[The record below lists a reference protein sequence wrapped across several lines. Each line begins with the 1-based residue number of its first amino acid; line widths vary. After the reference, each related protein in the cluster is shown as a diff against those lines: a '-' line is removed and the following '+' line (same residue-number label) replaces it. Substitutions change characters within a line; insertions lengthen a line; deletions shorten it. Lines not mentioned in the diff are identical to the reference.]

1 MGKSQGDQQVTTNTK
16 FPSWY
21 TDVAKTAMDQARA
34 ASANLA
40 QPYQGNTVAGLDPIQ
55 RQAIA
60 ATGANVGSTN
70 AGYGAAQAGAA
81 RAMNY
86 NPMMVGSNFNPMN
99 VSGGSFLQ
107 GNIGAYMNPY
117 IQNVEQASLGNMDRA
132 YRQNLNTISDS
143 AIGANAFGGSRQ
155 GVAEGVAAA
164 ENARQ
169 MGDLSAQLRSQ
180 GYGQAAG
187 MMEQDMARNMQAQ
200 LANQSMGYNAAQ
212 LGQQA
217 ALANQNAGLQGAQFN
232 LEAANQLGALTG
244 QGQQAYLQGLQQAM
258 SAGGMNRDYE
268 QALLNQDI
276 NRYDAMSNIP
286 QNQLNILLAALG
298 GTQVPTSTT
307 QRTPTSGN
315 FLTGAAGGALAGA
328 PFGPLGMLGGGLL
341 GGIAGA

>member
-1 MGKSQGDQQVTTNTK
+1 
-16 FPSWY
+16 
-21 TDVAKTAMDQARA
+21 
-34 ASANLA
+34 
-40 QPYQGNTVAGLDPIQ
+40 VAGLDPITQ
-55 RQAIA
+55 RAVSASGNNI
-60 ATGANVGSTN
+60 GSTN
-70 AGYGAAQAGAA
+70 AGYGAAQAGAS

-132 YRQNLNTISDS
+132 YRQNLNTIGDS

-200 LANQSMGYNAAQ
+200 MANQSMGYNAAQ

-217 ALANQNAGLQGAQFN
+217 ALANQNAGLQGAQMN
-232 LEAANQLGALTG
+232 LEGANQLGALTG
-244 QGQQAYLQGLQQAM
+244 QGQQAYMQSIQQALA
-258 SAGGMNRDYE
+258 AGQINQDYA
-268 QALLNQDI
+268 QQLLNQ
-276 NRYDAMSNIP
+276 NASQYDAMANIP
-286 QNQLNILLAALG
+286 ANQLNYLLAALSG
-298 GTQVPTSTT
+298 SQVPTTTT
-307 QRTPTSGN
+307 QKTPTSGN
-315 FLTGAAGGALAGA
+315 WLTGAAGGAMAG
-328 PFGPLGMLGGGLL
+328 FGAFGLPGAIGGGLL

>member
-40 QPYQGNTVAGLDPIQ
+40 QPYQGNTVAGLDPLQ

-60 ATGANVGSTN
+60 ATGANMGATN
-70 AGYGAAQAGAA
+70 AGFGAAQGGAT

-86 NPMMVGSNFNPMN
+86 NPMGVNA
-99 VSGGSFLQ
+99 GSFLQ
-107 GNIGAYMNPY
+107 GNVGAYMNPY
-117 IQNVEQASLGNMDRA
+117 IQNVESQALGNMERA
-132 YRQNLNTISDS
+132 YRQNLNTIGDQ
-143 AIGANAFGGSRQ
+143 AINARAFGGSRQ
-155 GVAEGVAAA
+155 GIAEGVAAA
-164 ENARQ
+164 ENARS
-169 MGDLSAQLRSQ
+169 MGDLSAQLRAQ
-180 GYGQAAG
+180 GYSQATDLMG
-187 MMEQDMARNMQAQ
+187 QDMARSMQAQ
-200 LANQSMGYNAAQ
+200 M
-212 LGQQA
+212 
-217 ALANQNAGLQGAQFN
+217 ANQNAGLQGAQLN
-232 LEAANQLGALTG
+232 LSAANSLGDLTASG
-244 QGQQAYLQGLQQAM
+244 QTAYLQGLQQAM